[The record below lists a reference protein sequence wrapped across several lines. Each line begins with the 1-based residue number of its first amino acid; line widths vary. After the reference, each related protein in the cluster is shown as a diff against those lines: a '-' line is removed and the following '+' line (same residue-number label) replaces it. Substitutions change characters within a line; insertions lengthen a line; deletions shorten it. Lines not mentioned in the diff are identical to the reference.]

1 MGLGKTFQSICC
13 LWTLLTTGIM
23 GRPTCSR
30 ALVIT
35 PTSLVANWG
44 GWLGGC
50 W

>member
-1 MGLGKTFQSICC
+1 MGLGKTFQSICVM
-13 LWTLLTTGIM
+13 WVLLTTGLQ

-44 GWLGGC
+44 AW
-50 W
+50 